1 MAATRQLRVRT
12 AGAALAA
19 GALLTAGCA
28 GTSGLSPAAITG
40 EPSAPASESPSES
53 PVESSSPGPSA
64 TPSPA
69 PGTEEP
75 APEGSTSDDL
85 RDRLLPASAFG
96 ADATVVGITLDQL
109 GAAGPGWGG
118 WGGHWGHD
126 GDGDHDGWADEV
138 TVEPEGC
145 RAALE
150 ALEGL
155 EGLEGLDDEAGDL
168 VWAAQAART
177 PQAQTVQVLA
187 ESPQIAELQL
197 PVDQLLAE
205 CGTVTAT
212 GPWGWSATVEA
223 TPLDVPELGQQSAAV
238 QVTVDWAGRESV
250 SVLVGLVVDGS
261 RGLLLAQSAAPD
273 AAAPDAAAFTALL
286 TEAAETAAG

>member
-1 MAATRQLRVRT
+1 MAATRRLRVRVRMT
-12 AGAALAA
+12 GAALAA

-28 GTSGLSPAAITG
+28 GTSGLSPAAATG
-40 EPSAPASESPSES
+40 ESSAPASGSPAESPA
-53 PVESSSPGPSA
+53 ESSSPGPSA

-96 ADATVVGITLDQL
+96 ADATVIGITLDQL

-118 WGGHWGHD
+118 WGGWGGHWGHD
-126 GDGDHDGWADEV
+126 GDGVHDDWADEV

-145 RAALE
+145 GAALE
-150 ALEGL
+150 A
-155 EGLEGLDDEAGDL
+155 LEGLDDEAGDL
-168 VWAAQAART
+168 TWAAQAART

-223 TPLDVPELGQQSAAV
+223 TPLDVPELGQQSAGV

-250 SVLVGLVVDGS
+250 SVLVGVVVDGS
-261 RGLLLAQSAAPD
+261 RGLLLAQGAAPD
-273 AAAPDAAAFTALL
+273 AAAPDPAAFTALL